1 MACLALDIKQT
12 APSFRNIGSLQLVN
26 WITNTEDKLDT
37 TKIKEFKVECHKITW
52 GNKLSNS
59 DIAAIYTSSN

>member
-1 MACLALDIKQT
+1 MACLALDIKQR
-12 APSFRNIGSLQLVN
+12 APLFRNIGFLQLVN

-37 TKIKEFKVECHKITW
+37 TIIKEFKVECHKITW

-59 DIAAIYTSSN
+59 DIATIYASCN